1 MLNKLSIKQKFIL
14 TMIFAVLIPSL
25 VVGILGQRSAREV
38 ISQRMLG
45 NELPNLLLQIRYRL
59 EREIGGL
66 ADAAQQLGEDPILND
81 WLQRGRPD
89 AQEPLVEQRLQA
101 LYDQYSLSQASYAD
115 RQTAAYYTQRGLL
128 RVLTREQDPWFFA
141 YRDSGNQKMLKLY
154 TAKDTGE
161 VQLFI
166 NYQQVNGRAL
176 VGLGKSLNDM
186 AQLVSSF
193 KVEQTGQV
201 YLVDAAGTVEIHRNK
216 ALAGKAKLQ
225 QMYGNID
232 LQQLLQKQEMALTSV
247 DTPKGTLLLAS
258 SYMPDIGW
266 YLVAEVP
273 QSEVFAALDSATW
286 QILLWTLVICASFII
301 MAVIGGGSISRPISA
316 AAAMFEE
323 LGQGDGDLRKR
334 LPEDSADELGR
345 LAKGF
350 NRFVDKIQQSMQA
363 VASTSHT
370 LTESAQAAASHAR
383 QTAQDSETQHGH
395 AMTVATA
402 VNQMGATVNEIA
414 ANAAQAAD
422 AAKEADDDA
431 ANGQVVV
438 SRAKATISDLSN
450 DISDMATII
459 ANLSQNTDAIGS
471 ILDVIRSISEQ
482 TNLLALNAAI
492 EAARA
497 GEAGRGFSVV
507 ADEVRN
513 LAARTANSTDEV
525 QQMINKLQTE
535 ASNAVNA
542 MQRSQQRSEQGVQ
555 AADEAAA
562 ALEQIIARISVI
574 TEMNIQVAAATEE
587 QSSVVNEI
595 NHHLTDISDVT
606 ARSESR
612 AAEGAQ
618 ASEHLNKL
626 ASSLS
631 QLVQQFRV

>member
-1 MLNKLSIKQKFIL
+1 MLNKLSIKQKFIFTIIL
-14 TMIFAVLIPSL
+14 AVLIPSL
-25 VVGILGQRSAREV
+25 VVGILGQNSAREV

-45 NELPNLLLQIRYRL
+45 AELPNLLLQIRYRI
-59 EREIGGL
+59 ERQIGGL
-66 ADAAQQLGEDPILND
+66 ADAAKQLGEDPLLND
-81 WLQRGRPD
+81 WLQRGLPD
-89 AQEPLVEQRLQA
+89 AEEPLLEKKLQA

-115 RQTAAYYTQRGLL
+115 RQSAAYYTQQGLL
-128 RVLTREQDPWFFA
+128 RVLNREQDSWFFA
-141 YRDSGNQKMLKLY
+141 YRDSGQATMLKLY
-154 TAKDTGE
+154 TTPETGV

-176 VGLGKSLNDM
+176 VGLAKSLNDM
-186 AQLVSSF
+186 AELVSSF
-193 KVEQTGQV
+193 KIETSGQV
-201 YLVDAAGTVEIHRNK
+201 YLVDGAGTVEIHRNK
-216 ALAGKAKLQ
+216 ALAGKTKLQ
-225 QMYGNID
+225 QLYGNAD
-232 LQQLLQKQEMALTSV
+232 LQQLMQKQQMALTTV
-247 DTPKGTLLLAS
+247 DSPKGKLLLAS
-258 SYMPDIGW
+258 SYMPDLGW

-273 QSEVFAALDSATW
+273 QSEVFAELDRATW
-286 QILLWTLVICASFII
+286 QILVWTLVICASFII
-301 MAVIGGGSISRPISA
+301 LAVLGGGSISRPISA
-316 AAAMFEE
+316 AAKMFEE
-323 LGQGDGDLRKR
+323 LGRGDGDLRKR
-334 LPEDSADELGR
+334 LPEDGADELSR
-345 LAKGF
+345 LARGF

-363 VASTSHT
+363 VASTSNN
-370 LTESAQAAASHAR
+370 LTESAQEAATHSR
-383 QTAQDSETQHGH
+383 QTAQDSQTQHGH

-422 AAKEADDDA
+422 AAKEADSDA

-438 SRAKATISDLSN
+438 SRAKATISELSH
-450 DISDMATII
+450 DISDMAAII

-471 ILDVIRSISEQ
+471 ILDVIRSISDQ

-525 QQMINKLQTE
+525 QQMIDKLQAE
-535 ASNAVNA
+535 AGNAVNA
-542 MQRSQQRSEQGVQ
+542 MQRSQQRSKQGVQ

-606 ARSESR
+606 ARSETR
-612 AAEGAQ
+612 AAEGAE
-618 ASEHLNKL
+618 ASEQLNKL
-626 ASSLS
+626 AASLT
-631 QLVQQFRV
+631 QLVGQFRI